1 MVDRRVVITGLGI
14 VTPAGATPDGFFDS
28 LAKGRRLTRRIDRFD
43 SSRYPSNHAGFVE
56 GQDAGER
63 FSRRLLKKLD
73 RFSGLSLLAADS
85 ALADA
90 SIDMGTEARENV
102 GIILGNALGG
112 WGFAETELRD
122 LYTGG
127 LRDVSPYQA
136 TAWFPAAPQGQIS
149 IYYGIKG
156 FSKTIISDIASSHL
170 AVGYAARA
178 IRTGRADI
186 VLAGGAEAPISPYA
200 LLCCNT
206 SGELSVTG
214 NYRPFD
220 MTRDGYVIGEGAGIL
235 VMEEYARAKARG
247 ARIYAEVSGFGHT
260 SDGVDPVHPDTTGA
274 GMARAMR
281 IALDAAGLD
290 ANAVDCLMPA
300 GAGVKRFD
308 ESEANALGDVFGS
321 RLEEG
326 MAVSIP
332 KSMFGNLLG
341 ASGAV
346 DIATACFSMQ
356 RDEFPAWTGCETP
369 APGWEWASGGDG
381 MVKRIIDTAVVNSIG
396 RGGVNAS
403 IVLRNIR

>member
-1 MVDRRVVITGLGI
+1 MSNRRVVITGLGI
-14 VTPAGATPDGFFDS
+14 VTPAGVTPDGLFDS
-28 LAKGRRLTRRIDRFD
+28 LARGRRLTRKIDSFD
-43 SSRYPSNHAGFVE
+43 SSRYPSNHAGHVE
-56 GQDAGER
+56 GLDAGTR
-63 FSRRLLKKLD
+63 FSKRLLKKLD
-73 RFSGLSLLAADS
+73 RFSEFSLAAADS

-90 SIDMGTEARENV
+90 SIKPESEDRDRV

-112 WGFAETELRD
+112 WGFAEVELRD

-178 IRTGRADI
+178 IRTGKADM

-206 SGELSVTG
+206 SGELSATG
-214 NYRPFD
+214 DYRPFD
-220 MTRDGYVIGEGAGIL
+220 KKSDGYVIGEGAAIL
-235 VMEEYARAKARG
+235 VMEEFDRAKARG
-247 ARIYAEVSGFGHT
+247 ARVYAEVSGFGHT
-260 SDGVDPVHPDTTGA
+260 SDGVDPVHPDATGA

-281 IALDAAGLD
+281 MALDAAEVD
-290 ANAVDCLMPA
+290 AGGVDVLMPS
-300 GAGVKRFD
+300 GAGVARYD
-308 ESEANALGDVFGS
+308 ESEANALRAVFGN
-321 RLEEG
+321 RLDDG
-326 MAVSIP
+326 MAIGIH
-332 KSMFGNLLG
+332 KSMYGNLLG

-346 DIATACFSMQ
+346 DLAAACISMQ
-356 RDEFPAWTGCETP
+356 KGEFPAWTGCETP
-369 APGWEWASGGDG
+369 VPGCEWASGGDG
-381 MVKRIIDTAVVNSIG
+381 MVKRGIDAAVVNSIG

-403 IVLRNIR
+403 IVLRNIK